1 RPHLGRPRYCGRGPA
16 RAGRRRRGPR
26 MLARTRRGPQRQPR
40 PGHRAHWLMTLDV
53 SFLPQLT
60 EAERS
65 ALTWTTFTRGGITLE
80 APEPSPALVTTLT
93 ERLRAAQ
100 RTHL

>member
-1 RPHLGRPRYCGRGPA
+1 
-16 RAGRRRRGPR
+16 
-26 MLARTRRGPQRQPR
+26 
-40 PGHRAHWLMTLDV
+40 MTLDV

-100 RTHL
+100 RTHLADRPEIGRASCRERV

>member
-1 RPHLGRPRYCGRGPA
+1 
-16 RAGRRRRGPR
+16 
-26 MLARTRRGPQRQPR
+26 
-40 PGHRAHWLMTLDV
+40 MTLDV

-100 RTHL
+100 RTHLADRPVLDIVDALGRVQAL